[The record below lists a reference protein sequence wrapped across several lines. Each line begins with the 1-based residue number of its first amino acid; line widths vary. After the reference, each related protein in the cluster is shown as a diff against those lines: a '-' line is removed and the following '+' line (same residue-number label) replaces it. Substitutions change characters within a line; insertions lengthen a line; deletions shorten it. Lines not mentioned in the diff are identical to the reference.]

1 MARLTLP
8 SIHTT
13 ASKCGNSCRK
23 LPWQGAFEPYNATAE
38 ATGSD
43 PTAGND
49 PNRISKSAFAEG
61 LPNTTAV
68 AGKSATSFM
77 VEQVHKYP
85 GQVSIYAAG
94 AMTNV
99 ALAVRMD
106 ESFAKLA
113 KELVIMG
120 GYVDVNLY
128 QVSLC
133 WPRTFG
139 NDKCSCT
146 VTGNW

>member
-1 MARLTLP
+1 MARLTLS

-13 ASKCGNSCRK
+13 APKRGNSCRK
-23 LPWQGAFEPYNATAE
+23 LPWQGAFAPYNATAE
-38 ATGSD
+38 ATGAD

-61 LPNTTAV
+61 LPNTMAV
-68 AGKSATSFM
+68 ARKSATSFVM
-77 VEQVHKYP
+77 EQVHKYP

-106 ESFAKLA
+106 ENFAKLA
-113 KELVIMG
+113 K
-120 GYVDVNLY
+120 
-128 QVSLC
+128 
-133 WPRTFG
+133 
-139 NDKCSCT
+139 
-146 VTGNW
+146 